1 MTNNQWKARSKV
13 LGAAFLATLFIV
25 PFKYAARDGNGAGAA
40 LGLLLSV
47 SLLLLP
53 WGGRRLLLASKDVR
67 KSTLSLGWKLGLCAA
82 FGNMAQGFGFA
93 VLHPGLAS
101 VFVQMGMVFVAI
113 LSVVWLKEK
122 LSVHL
127 LAAVI
132 LCVTGIVFSQRAVL
146 TGGVKINWGV
156 AWAIGAALGFA
167 LMDLLSRKHANS
179 VDLVACNWIR
189 SLWGTLI
196 LACLPGAIPQLLN
209 FTPMQW
215 GAVFLAGFIG
225 PGLARQLLLSAARNL
240 PAVESSLIQQ
250 FRAVMVLP
258 LGSVAFGVWPTS
270 DEWVGAAFIVTGLF
284 VPPLIMFIK
293 SRSKQR

>member
-13 LGAAFLATLFIV
+13 LGAAFLATLFII

-47 SLLLLP
+47 SVLLLP
-53 WGGRRLLLASKDVR
+53 WGGRRLLSASKDVR
-67 KSTLSLGWKLGLCAA
+67 RSTLSLGWKLGLCAA

-93 VLHPGLAS
+93 ALHPGLAS
-101 VFVQMGMVFVAI
+101 VFVQMSMVFVAI

-122 LSVHL
+122 LSMYLVG
-127 LAAVI
+127 AVI
-132 LCVTGIVFSQRAVL
+132 LCVTGIGFSQRAAL
-146 TGGVKINWGV
+146 TGRVEINWGV

-167 LMDLLSRKHANS
+167 LMDLLSRKYANR
-179 VDLVACNWIR
+179 VELVASNWIR

-196 LACLPGAIPQLLN
+196 LACVPGAITQLLN

-215 GAVFLAGFIG
+215 GAVFLAGLIG

-258 LGSVAFGVWPTS
+258 LGSVAFGVWPTI
-270 DEWVGAAFIVTGLF
+270 DEWVGAAFIITGLS

-293 SRSKQR
+293 SKSKQR

>member
-1 MTNNQWKARSKV
+1 MTNNLWKARGKV

-47 SLLLLP
+47 SVLLLP
-53 WGGRRLLLASKDVR
+53 FGGRRLLTVSKEVR
-67 KSTLSLGWKLGLCAA
+67 KNTLSLGWKLALCAA

-93 VLHPGLAS
+93 ALHPGLAS
-101 VFVQMGMVFVAI
+101 VFIQMGMVFVAI
-113 LSVVWLKEK
+113 LSVLWLKEK
-122 LSVHL
+122 LAAHL
-127 LAAVI
+127 VAAVI
-132 LCVTGIVFSQRAVL
+132 LCVGGIIFSQRAAL
-146 TGGVKINWGV
+146 TGGAEINWGA

-167 LMDLLSRKHANS
+167 LMDLLSRKHANH
-179 VDLVACNWIR
+179 VELVASNWIR
-189 SLWGTLI
+189 SLLGTLI
-196 LACLPGAIPQLLN
+196 LACVPGAITQLLH

-215 GAVFLAGFIG
+215 GAVFVAGLIG
-225 PGLARQLLLSAARNL
+225 PGLARQLLLSAARSL

-270 DEWVGAAFIVTGLF
+270 DEWVGAAFIVSGLF
-284 VPPLIMFIK
+284 VPPLIMLIK
-293 SRSKQR
+293 SRRKQQ